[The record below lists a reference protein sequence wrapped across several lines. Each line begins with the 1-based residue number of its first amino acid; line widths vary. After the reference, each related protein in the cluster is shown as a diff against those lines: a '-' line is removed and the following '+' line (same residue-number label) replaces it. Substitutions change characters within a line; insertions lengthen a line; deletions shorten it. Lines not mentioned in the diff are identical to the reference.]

1 MDFVTN
7 FSSDKTVPVLP
18 TETVPDEVQKQQPS
32 NTKLRQEVAV
42 DNCHTDRPSEHV
54 GTKSLALT

>member
-1 MDFVTN
+1 MHFVTK
-7 FSSDKTVPVLP
+7 FSSDKTVPAEP

-42 DNCHTDRPSEHV
+42 RNFHTDQQSEHDS
-54 GTKSLALT
+54 TKISL